1 MPEFDFKIKPEA
13 ALGAST
19 SRATGARGVTV
30 DTQLNSLADAFALV
44 SNRDSGAQKSRE
56 RLERNERLP
65 RFTADEYA
73 DHMGVVHRTG
83 GEYVRRMVKQGKAR
97 RVGVFG
103 STRTYYVWI
112 AKSIPEWLKQIRR
125 EDADKK

>member
-1 MPEFDFKIKPEA
+1 
-13 ALGAST
+13 
-19 SRATGARGVTV
+19 VTA
-30 DTQLNSLADAFALV
+30 QLNSLADAFALV
-44 SNRDSGAQKSRE
+44 SSLDSGSQ
-56 RLERNERLP
+56 RLRDRQGGNERL
-65 RFTADEYA
+65 RGVLAGEYA
-73 DHMGVVHRTG
+73 VKMGVVHRTG
-83 GEYVRRMVKQGKAR
+83 CEYVRRMVKQGKAR